1 MTHDVRPVI
10 TRNTHSQL
18 TRRDL
23 LFSLLALPV
32 TSKLAAQGRQPAVRT
47 AFLNNV
53 MISVT
58 DMARSVAFY
67 EKLFGPSTRQ
77 GDLAL
82 FRLARGPRFFTVG
95 PVKGGEKPGFAS
107 YGMALEDF
115 DADRVAKALSAAGAS
130 AQVTTRD
137 GTRELWVADPDGY
150 KIQLVDPA
158 YGHGS
163 GPKGDMFPA
172 APGSTARI
180 PLPLQSISHVTISVR
195 DGARS
200 KVFYQDVLGLF
211 VQAMQ
216 GQTACLG
223 LGRGPDF
230 VAFGLN
236 SKSAT
241 ATGAPNHA
249 CFTIQGFDP
258 NRTMGILADNG
269 LEPIEYGNN
278 AAIKPLT
285 CRTRLRQRANNGGGP
300 TNPLGSYEL
309 YFNDPDN
316 LMVQIQ
322 DVTYC
327 GGSGGNGQIC
337 P

>member
-1 MTHDVRPVI
+1 
-10 TRNTHSQL
+10 
-18 TRRDL
+18 
-23 LFSLLALPV
+23 
-32 TSKLAAQGRQPAVRT
+32 
-47 AFLNNV
+47 LNNV

-58 DMARSVAFY
+58 DMARSVPFY

-82 FRLARGPRFFTVG
+82 FRLARSPRFFALG
-95 PVKGGEKPGFAS
+95 PVKGNEKPGFVS
-107 YGMALEDF
+107 YGIAVDEF
-115 DADRVAKALSAAGAS
+115 DADRLAKQLSVAGAS
-130 AQVTTRD
+130 AQVATRE
-137 GTRELWVADPDGY
+137 GARELWVSDPDGY

-158 YGHGS
+158 YGRGS
-163 GPKGDMFPA
+163 GPKGDVFPA
-172 APGSTARI
+172 GAKPGART
-180 PLPLQSISHVTISVR
+180 PLPLQSISHVTLSVR

-200 KVFYQDVLGLF
+200 KAFFQNILGLP

-216 GQTACLG
+216 GQTACLAVG
-223 LGRGPDF
+223 PGPDF

-236 SKSAT
+236 SSSPA

-249 CFTIQGFDP
+249 CFSIQGFDP
-258 NRTMGILADNG
+258 NRVMGILADNG
-269 LEPIEYGNN
+269 LEPIEYGVN

-285 CRTRLRQRANNGGGP
+285 CRTRLRQHANNGGGP
-300 TNPLGSYEL
+300 THPLGSYEL

-316 LMVQIQ
+316 LMIQIQ

-327 GGSGGNGQIC
+327 GGSGANGQIC